1 MKAIIMAG
9 GFGTRLRP
17 LTINIPKPMVPIG
30 NLPMMEHVVNLLKK
44 HGFDEIVSLVFFQ
57 SEAIKNY
64 FKDGRKFGVK
74 MEYLLPDQDY
84 GTAGAVRYA
93 ADFCNETVLVI
104 SGDVLTDFNLAEAFT
119 FHKENQGDATILLT
133 RMENPLAYGIV
144 ITNQEHRIT
153 RFLEKPSWGEMFS
166 DTINTGIYI
175 LEPETVRLIP
185 PKTNFD
191 FSQNLFPIMLQK
203 KMNLLG
209 KITDGYWRDV
219 GNIDEYVKAHH
230 DILENKV
237 EISCGFERIE
247 NEEMS
252 LCKGHDVHIAENV
265 TLGGTIRLGNNVRIG
280 EDAHLTNCIIGDRV
294 TIGEK
299 ATITD
304 SVIWA
309 DTVIEP
315 LVSISGSIITHRVH
329 VGRAAMVL
337 DRAVI
342 ADDCHIGA
350 GARIRANCKIWPG
363 KIVDDGANVSS
374 SIVWGEK
381 WNRELFTDS
390 KVSGLGLTEITP
402 EMAVK
407 VGAAFGA
414 SLGRRQRIVTS
425 RDNSDA
431 SRLLKRSIMCGL
443 MATGVD
449 VDDLEI
455 LPTPVLRHALKNGDY
470 AAGIYI
476 RHSPVNYNMIDMI
489 FFDSSGLDLPTSK
502 SKKVER
508 SFTNEDFPRASMAE
522 TGRLEEKGRLFDK
535 YKEDFLQT
543 IDDELVRESDF
554 RVVIDYSYGAA
565 GQFFPDITT
574 ALGIDTLSLNAYPNP
589 AKASEHSLNFDET
602 IRQLSTIVTSVSSD
616 LGFMIN
622 PAAEKMIVIDEN
634 GHEIDSQLL
643 LLMITDLYLQ
653 THSAR
658 RIAVPVSASMGVE
671 KIAEEYGVEVFRVRN
686 DHLAMMDGHIRGG
699 ADFVG
704 GTLGGFIFPG
714 FQIGSDAMYAVIQ
727 LLEMIARTKTTL
739 SDLRR
744 RFSNY
749 VRKTVSVPCPWGK
762 KGQVMRTL
770 ITATEHKKR
779 QLIDG
784 VRVFEDG
791 GWVLVMPDRL
801 KASFGILAEA
811 ESQETVD
818 RIISEY
824 SDLVAKSQN

>member
-30 NLPMMEHVVNLLKK
+30 NLPMMEHVVHLLKK
-44 HGFDEIVSLVFFQ
+44 NGFDEIVSLIFYQ
-57 SEAIKNY
+57 SDVIKNH
-64 FKDGRKFGVK
+64 FKDGTKFGVK
-74 MEYLLPDQDY
+74 MDYLLPDQDY

-104 SGDVLTDFNLAEAFT
+104 SGDVLTDFDLAAAFKS
-119 FHKENQGDATILLT
+119 HKERRSDASILLT

-144 ITNQEHRIT
+144 ITNPEGRIT

-191 FSQNLFPIMLQK
+191 FSQNLFPIMLEK
-203 KMNLLG
+203 KMNLMG
-209 KITDGYWRDV
+209 EISDGYWRDV
-219 GNIDEYVKAHH
+219 GNIDEYVSAHV
-230 DILENKV
+230 DILEGNV
-237 EISCGFERIE
+237 SIHHDAERIE
-247 NEEMS
+247 RDGAVLYRGRNVE
-252 LCKGHDVHIAENV
+252 IAENV
-265 TLGGTIRLGNNVRIG
+265 SFSGTVMLGHNCHIG
-280 EDAHLTNCIIGDRV
+280 ESTSLTNTIIGDRV
-294 TIGEK
+294 AIGEK
-299 ATITD
+299 ANIKN
-304 SVIWA
+304 SVIWGE
-309 DTVIEP
+309 TVIEP
-315 LVSISGSIITHRVH
+315 LVSISSSIITNRVH
-329 VGRAAMVL
+329 MGREASVL

-342 ADDCHIGA
+342 ADDCNIGA

-363 KIVDDGANVSS
+363 KIVDDGAIVSS

-390 KVSGLGLTEITP
+390 KVSGLGLTEVTP

-407 VGAAFGA
+407 LGAAFGA
-414 SLGRRQRIVTS
+414 SLGRKQRIVTS
-425 RDNSDA
+425 RDASA
-431 SRLLKRSIMCGL
+431 TSRLLKRSIMCGL

-470 AAGIYI
+470 AAGIYL
-476 RHSPVNYNMIDMI
+476 RHSPENYNMIDMI
-489 FFDSSGLDLPTSK
+489 FFDSSGLDLPTAK

-508 SFTNEDFPRASMAE
+508 SFANEDFPRASMAE
-522 TGRLEEKGRLFDK
+522 TGRLEEQDRLFDN
-535 YKEDFLQT
+535 YRDEFLHT
-543 IDDELVRESDF
+543 INDELVQESDF
-554 RVVIDYSYGAA
+554 RIVIDYSYGAA
-565 GQFFPDITT
+565 GQFFPEITSK
-574 ALGIDTLSLNAYPNP
+574 LGIDTLSLNAYPNP
-589 AKASEHSLNFDET
+589 DKASEHSRGFREKV
-602 IRQLSTIVTSVSSD
+602 RQLSTIVTAVSSD
-616 LGFMIN
+616 LGVMIN
-622 PAAEKMIVIDEN
+622 PAAEKMIIIDEN
-634 GHEIDSQLL
+634 GQEINSQLL
-643 LLMITDLYLQ
+643 LLMVTDLYLQ

-671 KIAEEYGVEVFRVRN
+671 KIAEEYGVEVMRVRN
-686 DHLAMMDGHIRGG
+686 DHLAMMDAHIRGG

-714 FQIGSDAMYAVIQ
+714 FQVGADAMYATIR
-727 LLEMIARTKTTL
+727 LLEMIAQAKTTL
-739 SDLRR
+739 HDLRR

-749 VRKTVSVPCPWGK
+749 IRKTASVPCPWGK

-770 ITATEHKKR
+770 ITSTEDKNR

-784 VRVFEDG
+784 VRVFENG
-791 GWVLVMPDRL
+791 GWVLVTPDRL
-801 KASFGILAEA
+801 TASFGILAEA
-811 ESQETVD
+811 ESEDAVD
-818 RIISEY
+818 KIIKEY
-824 SDLVAKSQN
+824 SDLVTNSQD

>member
-30 NLPMMEHVVNLLKK
+30 NLPMMEHVVHLLKK
-44 HGFDEIVSLVFFQ
+44 NGFDDILSLIFYQ
-57 SEAIKNY
+57 SEAIKNH
-64 FKDGRKFGVK
+64 FKDGKKFGVR

-93 ADFCNETVLVI
+93 ADFCNETVMVI
-104 SGDVLTDFNLAEAFT
+104 SGDVLTDFDLAAAFK
-119 FHKENQGDATILLT
+119 FHKERKGDATILLT

-144 ITNQEHRIT
+144 ITNPEDRIT

-175 LEPETVRLIP
+175 LEPGTVRLIP

-209 KITDGYWRDV
+209 KISDGYWRDV
-219 GNIDEYVKAHH
+219 GNIDEYVNAHT
-230 DILENKV
+230 DILEGKV
-237 EISCGFERIE
+237 SIHHDAERIE
-247 NEEMS
+247 RDGAVIYQGRNVAIADNVS
-252 LCKGHDVHIAENV
+252 FAGTVLLGHNC
-265 TLGGTIRLGNNVRIG
+265 RIG
-280 EDAHLTNCIIGDRV
+280 EGSTLTNTIVGDRV

-299 ATITD
+299 TD
-304 SVIWA
+304 IEGAVIWA
-309 DTVIEP
+309 DAVIEP
-315 LVSISGSIITHRVH
+315 LVSISSAIITNRVH
-329 VGRAAMVL
+329 LGREASVM

-342 ADDCHIGA
+342 ADDCVIGA
-350 GARIRANCKIWPG
+350 DSRIRANCKIWPG
-363 KIVDDGANVSS
+363 KIVDDGAIVSS

-407 VGAAFGA
+407 LGAAFGA
-414 SLGRRQRIVTS
+414 SVGRKQRIVTS
-425 RDNSDA
+425 RDASDT

-470 AAGIYI
+470 AAGIYL
-476 RHSPVNYNMIDMI
+476 RHNPANYNMIDMI
-489 FFDSSGLDLPTSK
+489 FFDSSGLDLPTAM

-508 SFTNEDFPRASMAE
+508 SFANEDFPRASMAE
-522 TGRLEEKGRLFDK
+522 TGHLEEQDRLFDN
-535 YKEDFLQT
+535 YRDEFLHS
-543 IDDELVRESDF
+543 INDELVMESDF
-554 RVVIDYSYGAA
+554 RIVIDYSYGAA
-565 GQFFPDITT
+565 GQFFPEITST
-574 ALGIDTLSLNAYPNP
+574 LGIDTLSLNAYPNP
-589 AKASEHSLNFDET
+589 AKASEHSRAFTERV
-602 IRQLSTIVTSVSSD
+602 RQLSTIVTAVSSD
-616 LGFMIN
+616 LGVMIN
-622 PAAEKMIVIDEN
+622 PAAEKMIIIDEN
-634 GHEIDSQLL
+634 GQEIDSQLL
-643 LLMITDLYLQ
+643 LLIVTDLYLQ

-671 KIAEEYGVEVFRVRN
+671 KIAEGYGVEVMRVRN
-686 DHLAMMDGHIRGG
+686 DHLAMMDAHIRGG

-714 FQIGSDAMYAVIQ
+714 FQIGADAMYATIR
-727 LLEMIARTKTTL
+727 LLEMIAETKTAL
-739 SDLRR
+739 GDLRR
-744 RFSNY
+744 TFSHY
-749 VRKTVSVPCPWGK
+749 IRKNVSVPCPWGK

-770 ITATEHKKR
+770 ITSTEHKKR

-784 VRVFEDG
+784 VRVFENG
-791 GWVLVMPDRL
+791 GWVLVTPDRL
-801 KASFGILAEA
+801 TASFGILAEA
-811 ESQETVD
+811 ESVESVD
-818 RIISEY
+818 KIIKEY
-824 SDLVAKSQN
+824 SDLVTNSQD